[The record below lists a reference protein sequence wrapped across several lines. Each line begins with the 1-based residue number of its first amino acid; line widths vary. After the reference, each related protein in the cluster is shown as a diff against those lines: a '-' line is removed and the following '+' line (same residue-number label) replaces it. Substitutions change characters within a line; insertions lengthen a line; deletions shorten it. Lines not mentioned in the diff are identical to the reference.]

1 MNRHD
6 ERSIEDK
13 IKLLAGSD
21 FWHTAELEGVESI
34 TMSDGPHGLRKQTQT
49 ADNLGLNG
57 SEKAICFP
65 SAGCVACSF
74 DHRLVG
80 EMGELLGD
88 ECSSED
94 VDILL
99 APAVNIKRS
108 PLCGRNFEYY
118 SEDPCLA
125 GELGASF
132 VKGLESR
139 GVGACVKHYAMNNQ
153 ETARM
158 SVSADA
164 DERTMREIYLNVFER
179 IMRVSPR
186 AVMSSYNLVNGEY
199 VGESERLLDK
209 ILRKEWG
216 FDGIVISDWYAV
228 NDRVK
233 ALKAGLDLEM
243 PGGALTG
250 GDKITAAYKAGE
262 ISQEVI
268 DKSYHRIVREA
279 KGYAKRDL
287 TEAYDKDYHHAQAVK
302 IATESAVLLKNDND
316 LLPIN
321 KGEKILFVGRFA
333 KKPRYQGGGSSHVNA
348 YYAGSV
354 TEYCT
359 GYNVDYIDGYLP
371 NGDVEEENLSNL
383 LELAKKY
390 DKVLI
395 FAGLN
400 ESDESEGYDRLS
412 LELPKGH
419 NRLIDELCNVNE
431 HVGVVLFNGSPVTMP
446 WKGKVKAILEMYLA
460 GEGAGEACA
469 KLLIGEANPCG
480 RLAESFPECI
490 EHNPSYL
497 NYPGGE
503 SVEYREGVFVG
514 YRYYTTKNIRTLFP
528 FGHGLSYTDFKYSN
542 LVVTNTIDGVDVG
555 VDITNIGSM
564 SGKEVV
570 QVYIS
575 PPPSKVQRPIR
586 ELKAFTKIELM
597 PDEVVRVNLSLSH
610 RDFAYFDNN
619 INDWRVQGGEYVISL
634 NRSAEECIL
643 SKTVTLKGDKVAI
656 IEITDNT
663 TLAQL
668 YEHPA
673 TRHIIEKMISGY
685 SMAAESEAISGEMKY
700 AMMLNAPLRLVKGV
714 SAMSEERYLGLKA
727 LLNEAMHNYEIN

>member
-1 MNRHD
+1 MNGQD
-6 ERSIEDK
+6 EISIEDK

-49 ADNLGLNG
+49 SDNLGLNG

-74 DHRLVG
+74 DPSLVG
-80 EMGELLGD
+80 EMGELLGE
-88 ECSSED
+88 ECAAED

-125 GELGASF
+125 GQLGASF
-132 VKGLESR
+132 VKGIQSY

-153 ETARM
+153 ETSRL

-179 IMRVSPR
+179 IMTASPR
-186 AVMSSYNLVNGEY
+186 AVMSSYNLVNSEY
-199 VGESERLLDK
+199 VGESKRLLDE

-250 GDKITAAYKAGE
+250 GDKIAEAYKAGE
-262 ISQEVI
+262 ITQEEI
-268 DKSYHRIVREA
+268 DKSYNRIVREA
-279 KGYAKRDL
+279 KRYAKRTATGD
-287 TEAYDKDYHHAQAVK
+287 YDKDYHHAKAVT
-302 IATESAVLLKNDND
+302 IATESAVLLKNDNN

-321 KGEKILFVGRFA
+321 KGERTLFVGRFA
-333 KKPRYQGGGSSHVNA
+333 NKPRYQGGGSSHVNA

-354 TEYCT
+354 IEYCS
-359 GYNVDYIDGYLP
+359 GYDVDYIDGYLP
-371 NGDVEEENLSNL
+371 NGEVEEEELGNL

-400 ESDESEGYDRLS
+400 ESDESEGYDRVRLD
-412 LELPKGH
+412 LPQGH
-419 NRLIDELCNVNE
+419 NRIIETICTVNK

-446 WKGKVKAILEMYLA
+446 WKDKVKAILEMYLA

-469 KLLIGEANPCG
+469 KLLIGEVNPCG
-480 RLAESFPECI
+480 RLAESFPVCL

-503 SVEYREGVFVG
+503 SVEYKEGVFVG
-514 YRYYTTKNIRTLFP
+514 YRYYSTKNIRTLFP
-528 FGHGLSYTDFKYSN
+528 FGHGLSYTQFKYSN
-542 LVVTNTIDGVDVG
+542 LSVTKTADGFEVG
-555 VDITNIGSM
+555 VDITNIGGRL
-564 SGKEVV
+564 GKEVV
-570 QVYIS
+570 QLYIS

-586 ELKAFTKIELM
+586 ELKAFTKVELM
-597 PDEVVRVNLSLSH
+597 PEEVVRVNLSLSN
-610 RDFAYFDNN
+610 RDFAYFDNS
-619 INDWRVQGGEYVISL
+619 IKGWRVQGGEYVISL
-634 NRSAEECIL
+634 NRSADECIL
-643 SKTVTLKGDKVAI
+643 SKTVTLKGDKAAV

-673 TRHIIEKMISGY
+673 TNSIIENMISGY

-714 SAMSEERYLGLKA
+714 SGMSEQRYSGLKA
-727 LLNEAMHNYEIN
+727 MLNEAMHNYEIN